1 MKPLVDYILD
11 ESFKDSVKKLI
22 SKFKRTQKE
31 DQSKNAKSIEDAK
44 KEFAKMVRRAEF
56 GFVSQKEVCRLVK
69 DVRMKFTDSNFIFDG
84 DDMTRGFLQGM
95 YDFGWINMRGQVA
108 EDPYG
113 ERAGDAAYHYL
124 MSEINDR
131 GVAWTFLG
139 RYDYGWSFAKE
150 LGLKMDNHYMVDW
163 KSDDPWKAI
172 AVR

>member
-1 MKPLVDYILD
+1 MKTLYDYIID
-11 ESFKDSVKKLI
+11 EGLKDTVKNII
-22 SKFKRTQKE
+22 SRFRRTQE
-31 DQSKNAKSIEDAK
+31 EDAK
-44 KEFAKMVRRAEF
+44 KNVRNIEDARKTYQKMIKNEPF
-56 GFVSQKEVCRLVK
+56 ISQSDVVRLVK

-84 DDMTRGFLQGM
+84 DTMIRGFLQGM
-95 YDFGWINMRGQVA
+95 YDFGWINMRGQVR

-150 LGLKMDNHYMVDW
+150 LDLRMDSHWMVDW
-163 KSDDPWKAI
+163 KSDDPFKAI
-172 AVR
+172 DAR

>member
-1 MKPLVDYILD
+1 MKNLYEYIID
-11 ESFKDSVKKLI
+11 EGLKDTIKNLI

-31 DQSKNAKSIEDAK
+31 DQSKNAKNMEDALNTYQ
-44 KEFAKMVRRAEF
+44 KMLKGEPF
-56 GFVSQKEVCRLVK
+56 ISQSDVVRLVK

-84 DDMTRGFLQGM
+84 VDMTRGFLQGM

-113 ERAGDAAYHYL
+113 ERAGDASYHYL

-139 RYDYGWSFAKE
+139 RYSYGWSFAKK
-150 LGLKMDNHYMVDW
+150 LDLRMDSHWMVDW
-163 KSDDPWKAI
+163 KSDDPFKAI
-172 AVR
+172 NVR